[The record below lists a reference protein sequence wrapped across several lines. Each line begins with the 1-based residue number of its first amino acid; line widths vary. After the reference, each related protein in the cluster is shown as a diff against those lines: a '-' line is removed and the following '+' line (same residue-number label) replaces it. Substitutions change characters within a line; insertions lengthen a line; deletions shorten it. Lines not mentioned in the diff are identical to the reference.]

1 MLTSPFLKTKPP
13 VLPWTFFEVLGI
25 LVEVIAKMS
34 MWAGALSAG
43 AAIGCTIMILRRMGG
58 FSLASTVP
66 EEKYI
71 DPSCPPTQA
80 AIFFFGWMRPTPTT

>member
-1 MLTSPFLKTKPP
+1 MFTVYSCT
-13 VLPWTFFEVLGI
+13 E
-25 LVEVIAKMS
+25 
-34 MWAGALSAG
+34 
-43 AAIGCTIMILRRMGG
+43 TIMILRRMGG

-71 DPSCPPTQA
+71 DPSCPPTPA